1 MWQLEHIRLSPKS
14 PRMTRSKRRAD
25 KKADESWASGNSRR
39 FDLSGN
45 LHAWWREAKGN
56 HRTLKIQE
64 LEALGNIERG
74 GGQEANPRWTDWKHI
89 GNCWIHWCLSSFT
102 QLISCPS
109 RLQEKWSYH
118 QESHQREAL
127 AWWTRDML
135 SAEGRPALKMRALSN
150 RLHSKGW
157 HAWAT
162 LPPTFSQRS
171 QITAAGLISFLAG
184 EQRTSFSRI
193 Y

>member
-1 MWQLEHIRLSPKS
+1 MWQLEHIHLSPKS
-14 PRMTRSKRRAD
+14 PWMTRSKRRAD
-25 KKADESWASGNSRR
+25 KKADESWASGNSRQ

-64 LEALGNIERG
+64 LEASGNTERG
-74 GGQEANPRWTDWKHI
+74 GGNEANPRWTDWKHI
-89 GNCWIHWCLSSFT
+89 ENCWIHWCLSSFT
-102 QLISCPS
+102 QLISCLS
-109 RLQEKWSYH
+109 GFQEKWSYH

-127 AWWTRDML
+127 AWWTPDTL
-135 SAEGRPALKMRALSN
+135 SAEGRPALKMKALSN
-150 RLHSKGW
+150 RLYSKWW

-162 LPPTFSQRS
+162 LSPTFSQRS
-171 QITAAGLISFLAG
+171 QITAARLTSYLAG

-193 Y
+193 H